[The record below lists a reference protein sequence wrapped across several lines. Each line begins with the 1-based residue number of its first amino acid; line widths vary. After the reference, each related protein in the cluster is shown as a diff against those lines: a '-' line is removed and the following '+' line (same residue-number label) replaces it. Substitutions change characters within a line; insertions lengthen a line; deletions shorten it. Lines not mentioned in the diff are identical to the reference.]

1 MRVRLELSLLAVL
14 LTCGCAKPGPDPA
27 AGEYRKRLRA
37 AMETPV
43 TDRESR
49 DQNSKLLIESVEHG
63 ALEGLNLAQVQA
75 AFGQGL
81 SCEGNALCSEQGFSD
96 SDLYYPI
103 GQRSGDEP
111 KQLPILIVGLG
122 PHGQVERVYTLKTHD

>member
-1 MRVRLELSLLAVL
+1 MPVRLELFGLAAL
-14 LTCGCAKPGPDPA
+14 LTCGCARSGPDPA

-37 AMETPV
+37 AMEAPV
-43 TDRESR
+43 TDRASR
-49 DQNSKLLIESVEHG
+49 DEHSRLLVEAVEHD
-63 ALEGLNLAQVQA
+63 ALEGLNLADVQA

-81 SCEGNALCSEQGFSD
+81 SCEGNTLCSAQGFKS

-103 GQRSGDEP
+103 GQRSGEEP

-122 PHGQVERVYTLKTHD
+122 PHGEVTRVYTLRTH